1 MEEYDEESR
10 NLLINALSMGLSVAK
25 KEAKRKFTPKK
36 YRD

>member
-1 MEEYDEESR
+1 MEEYDEDSR
-10 NLLINALSMGLSVAK
+10 ALLINALSMGLNIAK

>member
-1 MEEYDEESR
+1 MEEYDQESR
-10 NLLINALSMGLSVAK
+10 DLLINALSMGLSVAK